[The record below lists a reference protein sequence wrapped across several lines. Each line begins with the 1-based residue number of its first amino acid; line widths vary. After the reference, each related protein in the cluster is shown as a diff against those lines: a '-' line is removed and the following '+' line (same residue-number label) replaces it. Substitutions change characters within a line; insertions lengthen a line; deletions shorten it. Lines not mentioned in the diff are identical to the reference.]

1 MADEDKAMDGAE
13 DQDFEE
19 FITLDYEDGTS
30 ERCEVIGYFT
40 VEGWEYVALA
50 PEGDDESVY
59 LYRNID
65 YADGTFELR
74 DIEDDEE
81 FAAVSAVYER
91 RMDEEG

>member
-81 FAAVSAVYER
+81 LAAVSAVYER
-91 RMDEEG
+91 LMDEEG